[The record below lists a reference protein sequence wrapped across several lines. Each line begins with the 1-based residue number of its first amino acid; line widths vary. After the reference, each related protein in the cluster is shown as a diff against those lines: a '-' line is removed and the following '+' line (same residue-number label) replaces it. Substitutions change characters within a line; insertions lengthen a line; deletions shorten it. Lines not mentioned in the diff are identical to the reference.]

1 MNYRV
6 NRDNFKEVFEK
17 VKTNDIIYFRD
28 ISFIVQKNSNSIN
41 FSVKGKKIISIII
54 VCIAISLFNAFI
66 GYFIN
71 FYREVSFYLYILSF
85 FIAGVFSQDITRLIF
100 NSQINKF
107 SNICKRWNEGEN
119 NNHLQKCKIL

>member
-28 ISFIVQKNSNSIN
+28 ISFIVQKNSNSIK
-41 FSVKGKKIISIII
+41 FSLKGKKIISIII
-54 VCIAISLFNAFI
+54 VCIAISLLNAFI

>member
-28 ISFIVQKNSNSIN
+28 ISFIVQKNSNSIK
-41 FSVKGKKIISIII
+41 FSLKGKKIISIII
-54 VCIAISLFNAFI
+54 VCIAISLLNAFI

-100 NSQINKF
+100 KSQINKF
-107 SNICKRWNEGEN
+107 TNICKRWNEGEN
-119 NNHLQKCKIL
+119 NNQLQKCKIL

>member
-28 ISFIVQKNSNSIN
+28 ISFIVQKNSNSIK
-41 FSVKGKKIISIII
+41 FSLKGKKIISIVI
-54 VCIAISLFNAFI
+54 VCIAISLLNAFI

>member
-28 ISFIVQKNSNSIN
+28 ISFIVQKNSNSIK
-41 FSVKGKKIISIII
+41 FSLKGKKIISIII
-54 VCIAISLFNAFI
+54 VCIAISLLNAFI

-85 FIAGVFSQDITRLIF
+85 FIAGVFSQDNTKLIF

-119 NNHLQKCKIL
+119 NNQLQKCKIL

>member
-28 ISFIVQKNSNSIN
+28 ISFIVQKNSNSIK
-41 FSVKGKKIISIII
+41 FSLKGKKIISIVI
-54 VCIAISLFNAFI
+54 VCIAISLLNAFI

-85 FIAGVFSQDITRLIF
+85 FIAGFFSQDITRLIF

>member
-28 ISFIVQKNSNSIN
+28 ISFIVQKNSNSIK
-41 FSVKGKKIISIII
+41 FSLKGKKIISIII
-54 VCIAISLFNAFI
+54 VCIAISLLNAFI

-100 NSQINKF
+100 KSQINKF
-107 SNICKRWNEGEN
+107 SNICKR
-119 NNHLQKCKIL
+119 